1 MGGAPGDQSRH
12 GLILVERWRGGMQAG
27 TSMQFDQCSHLLKTA
42 ASHQSSNPAAASS
55 SRERGI
61 SLPSAELSKN
71 SQRRPQ

>member
-1 MGGAPGDQSRH
+1 MVGAPGEQSRH
-12 GLILVERWRGGMQAG
+12 GLILVGMQAG

-61 SLPSAELSKN
+61 RLPSAELSKN
-71 SQRRPQ
+71 SHRRPQ